1 MRKKLLPIA
10 IFSSLFAL
18 ASLTGCNEEEI
29 TNLKN
34 DFQTQIDEVKEEIK
48 GIKTQITTLK
58 GEMSESIEAVKS
70 DYQTKID
77 KVNIDIKGLEDDLD
91 ALEAKH
97 DKDKA
102 IIEADYNSKL
112 TNLTTIFNTSVS
124 ELNTKIETNKTAI
137 TNLTNKHAQDILDV
151 TSAYEAAISDLS
163 ASEEEAREAL
173 EEAFNASITS
183 LNESFE
189 VEVATLESAINTNI
203 DAIAALTDKHNKDL
217 EDLTKTFEAELV
229 KLQED
234 EEANEEA
241 IAALVKKHAQD
252 IAALTESFEKEVTT
266 LEGNISANK
275 DAISILTNKLNKDL
289 AAVISDYQ
297 KAISDL
303 ASKEASERASLKE
316 ELEASITS
324 LNTSFSEQ
332 VTALQ
337 ASINA
342 NSTAITNLTNQFNTD
357 KAALQSDYNAKI
369 TALDNKYATEVSK
382 INTAISALQTS
393 LSNLQTELNTAIT
406 NIQSDYQSKINDLAS
421 RVGALEEVETHTVTF
436 SYFDQNDELVELTT
450 QVVSYGEKAT
460 RPELPE
466 FPGYYFSSNWYA
478 VDENGN
484 NPEAWSFYGSVV
496 TSDMDLLAIL
506 YPEPYT
512 ITLDENYSGAPSPYE
527 KSGVVYSGKDFT
539 CPVPTRTN
547 YSFAGWYYGTT
558 KVTDEYGNSLE
569 PYNFG
574 SDITLKAEWDVYRDG
589 LSPESAYLPSEAIYW
604 MDYYGEG
611 NIVSGNVEYY
621 VIGKVTNSKYN
632 TKYGEWSCNLGSPTS
647 EGKQFVVTGA
657 HLSDGSSISKV
668 DGGLDGAIIVVKG
681 FLQLYQGV
689 YKTSFLPANVS
700 PTGAKYY
707 PTLLI

>member
-10 IFSSLFAL
+10 ILSSLFAL
-18 ASLTGCNEEEI
+18 TSLTGCNEDEI
-29 TNLKN
+29 ANLKN
-34 DFQTQIDEVKEEIK
+34 DFQTQLDEIKEEIK

-70 DYQTKID
+70 DYQAKID

-97 DKDKA
+97 NKDKA
-102 IIEADYNSKL
+102 DIEADYNSKL
-112 TNLTTIFNTSVS
+112 TNLTTAFNTSVS
-124 ELNTKIETNKTAI
+124 ELNTQIEANKTAI

-173 EEAFNASITS
+173 EEAFNTSITS

-189 VEVATLESAINTNI
+189 AEVATLEGDISANK
-203 DAIAALTDKHNKDL
+203 DAIAALTDKHN
-217 EDLTKTFEAELV
+217 
-229 KLQED
+229 
-234 EEANEEA
+234 N
-241 IAALVKKHAQD
+241 
-252 IAALTESFEKEVTT
+252 
-266 LEGNISANK
+266 
-275 DAISILTNKLNKDL
+275 DL

-316 ELEASITS
+316 ELEASIAS

-342 NSTAITNLTNQFNTD
+342 NSTAITNLTNQFNAD
-357 KAALQSDYNAKI
+357 KAALESDYNAKI
-369 TALDNKYATEVSK
+369 TSLDNKYETEVSN

-393 LSNLQTELNTAIT
+393 LSSLQTELNTAIT
-406 NIQSDYQSKINDLAS
+406 NIQSDYQSQINDLAA

-450 QVVSYGEKAT
+450 QVVSHGEKVT

-478 VDENGN
+478 VDENGK

-496 TSDMDLLAIL
+496 TSDMDLIAIL
-506 YPEPYT
+506 YPEAYT

-527 KSGVVYSGKDFT
+527 KSGVVYTGNDFT

-589 LSPESAYLPSEAIYW
+589 LSPESAYTPAEAIYW

-621 VIGKVTNSKYN
+621 VIGKVSNSKYN

-657 HLSDGSSISKV
+657 HLSDGTGISNV
-668 DGGLDGAIIVVKG
+668 DGALDGSIIVVKG
-681 FLQLYQGV
+681 FLELYEGV
-689 YKTSFLPANVS
+689 YKTGYLPASVS

>member
-10 IFSSLFAL
+10 IFSSLFAIT
-18 ASLTGCNEEEI
+18 SLTGCNEDEI
-29 TNLKN
+29 ANLKN
-34 DFQTQIDEVKEEIK
+34 DFQTQLDEVKEEIK

-70 DYQTKID
+70 DYQDKID

-97 DKDKA
+97 NKDKA
-102 IIEADYNSKL
+102 DIEADYNNKL
-112 TNLTTIFNTSVS
+112 TNLTTAFNTSVS
-124 ELNTKIETNKTAI
+124 ELNTEIETNKTAI

-163 ASEEEAREAL
+163 ASEKEAREAL
-173 EEAFNASITS
+173 EEAFNASVTS

-189 VEVATLESAINTNI
+189 AEVATLEG
-203 DAIAALTDKHNKDL
+203 D
-217 EDLTKTFEAELV
+217 
-229 KLQED
+229 
-234 EEANEEA
+234 
-241 IAALVKKHAQD
+241 
-252 IAALTESFEKEVTT
+252 
-266 LEGNISANK
+266 ISANK
-275 DAISILTNKLNKDL
+275 DAIAVLTDKHNNDL
-289 AAVISDYQ
+289 ATVISDYQ

-357 KAALQSDYNAKI
+357 KATLQSDYNAKI
-369 TALDNKYATEVSK
+369 TALDNKYVTEVSN

-393 LSNLQTELNTAIT
+393 LSSLQTELNTAIT
-406 NIQSDYQSKINDLAS
+406 NIQSDYQSQINDLAA

-450 QVVSYGEKAT
+450 QVVSHGEKVT

-478 VDENGN
+478 VDENGK
-484 NPEAWSFYGSVV
+484 NPETWSFYGSVV

-506 YPEPYT
+506 YPEAYT

-527 KSGVVYSGKDFT
+527 KSGVVYTGNDFT

-558 KVTDEYGNSLE
+558 KVTDEYGDSLE
-569 PYNFG
+569 PYIFG
-574 SDITLKAEWDVYRDG
+574 SDITLKAEWDIYRDG
-589 LSPESAYLPSEAIYW
+589 LSPESAYTPAEAIYW
-604 MDYYGEG
+604 MDVYGEG

-621 VIGKVTNSKYN
+621 VIGKVSNSKYN

-657 HLSDGSSISKV
+657 HLSDGTGISNV
-668 DGGLDGAIIVVKG
+668 DGALDGSIIVVKS
-681 FLQLYQGV
+681 FLELYEGV
-689 YKTSFLPANVS
+689 YKAGYLPASVS

>member
-10 IFSSLFAL
+10 ILSSLFAL
-18 ASLTGCNEEEI
+18 TSLTGCNEDEI
-29 TNLKN
+29 ANLRN
-34 DFQTQIDEVKEEIK
+34 DFQTQLDEVKEEIK

-70 DYQTKID
+70 DYQAKID

-97 DKDKA
+97 NKDKA
-102 IIEADYNSKL
+102 DIEADYNSKL
-112 TNLTTIFNTSVS
+112 TNLTAAFNTSVS
-124 ELNTKIETNKTAI
+124 ELNTQIENNKTAI

-163 ASEEEAREAL
+163 ASEKEAREAL
-173 EEAFNASITS
+173 EEAFNANIAS

-189 VEVATLESAINTNI
+189 AEVA
-203 DAIAALTDKHNKDL
+203 ALQGD
-217 EDLTKTFEAELV
+217 
-229 KLQED
+229 
-234 EEANEEA
+234 
-241 IAALVKKHAQD
+241 
-252 IAALTESFEKEVTT
+252 
-266 LEGNISANK
+266 ISANK
-275 DAISILTNKLNKDL
+275 DAITALTDKHNEDL

-297 KAISDL
+297 KAISEL
-303 ASKEASERASLKE
+303 ASKEANERALLKE
-316 ELEASITS
+316 ELETSIAS

-342 NSTAITNLTNQFNTD
+342 NSTAITNLTNQFNAD

-369 TALDNKYATEVSK
+369 TALDNKYATEVSN

-393 LSNLQTELNTAIT
+393 LSSLQTELNTAIT
-406 NIQSDYQSKINDLAS
+406 NIQSDYQSQINDLAA

-450 QVVSYGEKAT
+450 QVVSHGEKVT

-527 KSGVVYSGKDFT
+527 KSGVVYTGNDFT

-574 SDITLKAEWDVYRDG
+574 SDITLQAEWDIYRDG
-589 LSPESAYLPSEAIYW
+589 LSPESAYTPAEAIYW
-604 MDYYGEG
+604 MDVYGEG

-621 VIGKVTNSKYN
+621 VIGKVSNSKYN

-657 HLSDGSSISKV
+657 HLSDGTGISNV
-668 DGGLDGAIIVVKG
+668 DGALDGSIIVVKG
-681 FLQLYQGV
+681 FLELYEGV
-689 YKTSFLPANVS
+689 YKAGYLPASVS
-700 PTGAKYY
+700 PTEAKYY

>member
-10 IFSSLFAL
+10 IFSSLFAIT
-18 ASLTGCNEEEI
+18 SLTGCNEDEI
-29 TNLKN
+29 ANLKN
-34 DFQTQIDEVKEEIK
+34 DFQTQLDELKEEIK

-70 DYQTKID
+70 DYQAKID

-97 DKDKA
+97 NKDKA
-102 IIEADYNSKL
+102 DIEADYNSKL
-112 TNLTTIFNTSVS
+112 TNLTTAFNTSVS
-124 ELNTKIETNKTAI
+124 ELNTEIEANKTAI

-163 ASEEEAREAL
+163 ASEKEAREAL
-173 EEAFNASITS
+173 EEAFNASVTS

-189 VEVATLESAINTNI
+189 AEVAALEGDISTNK
-203 DAIAALTDKHNKDL
+203 DAIAALTDKHN
-217 EDLTKTFEAELV
+217 
-229 KLQED
+229 
-234 EEANEEA
+234 N
-241 IAALVKKHAQD
+241 
-252 IAALTESFEKEVTT
+252 
-266 LEGNISANK
+266 
-275 DAISILTNKLNKDL
+275 DL
-289 AAVISDYQ
+289 AIVISDYQ

-303 ASKEASERASLKE
+303 VSKEASERASLKE
-316 ELEASITS
+316 ELEASIAS

-342 NSTAITNLTNQFNTD
+342 NSTAITNLTNQFNAD

-369 TALDNKYATEVSK
+369 TALDNKYETEVSE
-382 INTAISALQTS
+382 INTAISTLQTS
-393 LSNLQTELNTAIT
+393 LSSLQTELNTAIA
-406 NIQSDYQSKINDLAS
+406 NIQSDYQSQINDLAA
-421 RVGALEEVETHTVTF
+421 RVGVLEEVETHTVTF

-450 QVVSYGEKAT
+450 QVVSHGEKVT

-478 VDENGN
+478 VDENGK

-506 YPEPYT
+506 YPEAYT

-527 KSGVVYSGKDFT
+527 KSGVVYTGKDFT

-574 SDITLKAEWDVYRDG
+574 SDITLKAEWDIYRDG
-589 LSPESAYLPSEAIYW
+589 LSPESAYTPAEAIYW
-604 MDYYGEG
+604 MDVYGEG

-621 VIGKVTNSKYN
+621 VIGKVSNSKYN

-647 EGKQFVVTGA
+647 EGKQLVVTGA

-668 DGGLDGAIIVVKG
+668 DGGLDEATIVVKG
-681 FLQLYQGV
+681 FLELYQGV
-689 YKTSFLPANVS
+689 YKAGYLPASVS

>member
-10 IFSSLFAL
+10 IFSSLFAIT
-18 ASLTGCNEEEI
+18 SLTGCNEEEFA
-29 TNLKN
+29 NLKN
-34 DFQTQIDEVKEEIK
+34 DFQTQLDEVKEEIK

-58 GEMSESIEAVKS
+58 DEMSESIEAVKS
-70 DYQTKID
+70 DYQAKID

-97 DKDKA
+97 NKDKA
-102 IIEADYNSKL
+102 DIEADYNSKL
-112 TNLTTIFNTSVS
+112 TNLTTAFNTSVS
-124 ELNTKIETNKTAI
+124 ELNTKIETNKTEL

-163 ASEEEAREAL
+163 ASEKEAREAL
-173 EEAFNASITS
+173 EEAFNTSITS

-189 VEVATLESAINTNI
+189 AEVATLEG
-203 DAIAALTDKHNKDL
+203 D
-217 EDLTKTFEAELV
+217 
-229 KLQED
+229 
-234 EEANEEA
+234 
-241 IAALVKKHAQD
+241 
-252 IAALTESFEKEVTT
+252 
-266 LEGNISANK
+266 ISANK
-275 DAISILTNKLNKDL
+275 DAIAILTDKHNNDL
-289 AAVISDYQ
+289 AAVIIDYQ
-297 KAISDL
+297 KALSDL

-316 ELEASITS
+316 ELESSIAS

-342 NSTAITNLTNQFNTD
+342 NSTAITNLTNQFNAD

-369 TALDNKYATEVSK
+369 TALDNKYATEVSN

-393 LSNLQTELNTAIT
+393 LSSLQTELNTAIT
-406 NIQSDYQSKINDLAS
+406 NIQSDYQSQINDLAT

-450 QVVSYGEKAT
+450 QVVSHGEKVT

-478 VDENGN
+478 VDENGK
-484 NPEAWSFYGSVV
+484 NPETWSFYGSVV

-527 KSGVVYSGKDFT
+527 KSGVVYTGKDFT

-574 SDITLKAEWDVYRDG
+574 SDITLKAEWDIYRDG
-589 LSPESAYLPSEAIYW
+589 LSPESAYTPAEAIYW

-621 VIGKVTNSKYN
+621 VIGKVSNSKYN

-657 HLSDGSSISKV
+657 HLSDGTGISNV
-668 DGGLDGAIIVVKG
+668 DGALDGSIIVVKG
-681 FLQLYQGV
+681 FLELYEGV
-689 YKTSFLPANVS
+689 YKAGYLPASVS